1 MLVEYSVRRIQT
13 THYLQENIEK
23 QFQFVFIVKV
33 GYTSKYFIILGNI
46 CGGDVITSRHR
57 NVPKFMSDLSLVKR
71 FNAGMWRPDS

>member
-1 MLVEYSVRRIQT
+1 M
-13 THYLQENIEK
+13 
-23 QFQFVFIVKV
+23 FIVKV

-46 CGGDVITSRHR
+46 CGGDVITCRHR